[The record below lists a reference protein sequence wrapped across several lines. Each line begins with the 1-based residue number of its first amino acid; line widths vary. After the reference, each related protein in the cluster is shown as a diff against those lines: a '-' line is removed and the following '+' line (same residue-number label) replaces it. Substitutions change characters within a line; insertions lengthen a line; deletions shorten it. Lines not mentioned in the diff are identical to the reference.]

1 MIKSMTGFGRSF
13 LESQH
18 YSITTEVKS
27 VNHRFCEVGVRMP
40 RNLSSLEDKVKRTV
54 TKYIQRGKVDVFIT
68 INGVIDAQRELEIDW
83 TLLDQYVQSYIK
95 LRERYQFQDP
105 IDYDKL
111 LLLPD
116 VVSIYENEQV
126 TDEFASHIITSI
138 SDATIQLV
146 RMREEEGIYLTKD
159 LSNRLS
165 VMEAI
170 IEEIRLVTPEISQGY
185 ETRLYKKIKELSN
198 GFVEADESRIL
209 TEVALFAEK
218 SNIDEELTRL
228 LSHTQQFKQI
238 LSETTTVGRKLDFLV
253 QEMNRESNTI
263 GSKANGFAISK
274 KVIEL
279 KSEIEKVK
287 EQVQNIE

>member
-1 MIKSMTGFGRSF
+1 MTGFGRSF